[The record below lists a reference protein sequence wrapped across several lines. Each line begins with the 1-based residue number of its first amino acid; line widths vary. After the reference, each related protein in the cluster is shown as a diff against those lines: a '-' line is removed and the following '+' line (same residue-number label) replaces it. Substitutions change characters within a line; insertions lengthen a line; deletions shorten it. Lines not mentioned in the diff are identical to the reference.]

1 MKIDKEYI
9 EFLNS
14 QKDNIAKNNFK
25 QVYDTIKDNFRLDE
39 QIITQCFLNAGI
51 NPLAYMDEIPP
62 RFLINSSVEYFTIPG
77 RNITKIGEYAFYN
90 CLNLKTIYIP
100 DSVKDIDAYA
110 FYGCK
115 SLNIRIPKTVKR
127 IGLSA
132 FDSRSRIIYEGS
144 AKEFDDICGHKSFVA
159 FLNIEFENK

>member
-14 QKDNIAKNNFK
+14 QKDNIEKNNFK
-25 QVYDTIKDNFRLDE
+25 QVYDTIEDNVRLDE
-39 QIITQCFLNAGI
+39 SIITQCFLNAGI

-62 RFLINSSVEYFTIPG
+62 RFLINSSIEYFTIPG
-77 RNITKIGEYAFYN
+77 RNITKIGEYAFDR
-90 CLNLKTIYIP
+90 CVNLKTIHIP
-100 DSVKDIDAYA
+100 DSVKDIGAHA
-110 FYGCK
+110 FSRCT

-127 IGLSA
+127 IGWSA
-132 FDSRSRIIYEGS
+132 FDSGSRIIYEGS
-144 AKEFDDICGHKSFVA
+144 AEEFDDICGHKSFVA